1 MKLVSCGSQSISF
14 PFWIHGDQEPYCGYP
29 GYELTC
35 QNDHPVLLIPD
46 NNYMVPQIFYHNQS
60 IRISN
65 FAVSDPSSVFRNL
78 SLAGGMFEIVS
89 NATNLFLLSNCWGLP
104 GDFLKYRIGCGSES
118 GNLSDWA
125 MFEVEG
131 IDLQNLET
139 AAKIK
144 LGLAMKLELKLG
156 LVTLSLFSI
165 SLSSSAQTT
174 NTSVTC
180 PLDLSYVLQIPWPS
194 SYCRNDNRTQC
205 CQTLLGLYSI
215 ALSKHL
221 KETSLFRLSD
231 LQTSIACL
239 SDFDSKLDS
248 LSLPRNLTSFCFDP
262 VQFVIT
268 SNVCA
273 GIESTRDWV
282 ARLGSSTVLDSACV
296 PDLVNLTACDACV
309 KAGFQVQT
317 ALTNIDGNRSHSI
330 GCFYFTALYAAGIVN
345 DFGPESTGSVS
356 CIFGLSSM
364 GPRFY
369 FLDEPNG
376 VVCSNGARCI
386 PRGKWNLKAKVATGA
401 SAAGVLMGLMLLILW
416 YRRRSSG
423 KSMIFWKKGSDINQ
437 KIEAILKNCGPL
449 APKRYSY
456 SDVKKMTNSFKEK
469 LGRGGYGEVYKGKL
483 QNGDPIAVK
492 VLNESKGDGA
502 EFINEVTSISRTS
515 HVNVVT
521 LLGFCFEGHKRA
533 LIYEFMP
540 NGSLDKF
547 ISNDNSSTEERQLGW
562 ETLYQIAIGIA
573 RGLEYLHRGC
583 NTRILHFDIKPHNI
597 LLDED
602 FCPKISDFGLAKLC
616 PKKESIV
623 SMLGMRGTIDWI
635 YRRLETDK
643 EIGNCSVMTE
653 EQNEKARKMMIVG
666 LWCIQTDPSSRPSMS
681 QVVDMLKGSLETL
694 QIPARPALS
703 SPPRALAAESSATD
717 NLVSRS
723 SNSC

>member
-1 MKLVSCGSQSISF
+1 
-14 PFWIHGDQEPYCGYP
+14 
-29 GYELTC
+29 
-35 QNDHPVLLIPD
+35 
-46 NNYMVPQIFYHNQS
+46 
-60 IRISN
+60 
-65 FAVSDPSSVFRNL
+65 
-78 SLAGGMFEIVS
+78 
-89 NATNLFLLSNCWGLP
+89 
-104 GDFLKYRIGCGSES
+104 
-118 GNLSDWA
+118 
-125 MFEVEG
+125 
-131 IDLQNLET
+131 
-139 AAKIK
+139 
-144 LGLAMKLELKLG
+144 MKLELKLG
-156 LVTLSLFSI
+156 LVTLSLFSL

-174 NTSVTC
+174 NTSVAC
-180 PLDLSYVLQIPWPS
+180 PLDLGYVLRIPWPS
-194 SYCRNDNRTQC
+194 SYCRNDNRTEC
-205 CQTLLGLYSI
+205 CQTLLGLYGI

-248 LSLPRNLTSFCFDP
+248 LSLPRNLTSLCFDP

-268 SNVCA
+268 PNVCA

-282 ARLGSSTVLDSACV
+282 ARLGRSTVLDSACA
-296 PDLVNLTACDACV
+296 PDLVDDTACDACV

-317 ALTNIDGNRSHSI
+317 ALTNIDGNRSHAI
-330 GCFYFTALYAAGIVN
+330 DCFYFTILYAAGIVN

-364 GPRFY
+364 GPRFFY
-369 FLDEPNG
+369 LDEPNG
-376 VVCSNGARCI
+376 VACSHFMRIPDSPNAVRCI
-386 PRGKWNLKAKVATGA
+386 PRRKWNWKAKVATGA

-416 YRRRSSG
+416 YRRHSSG

-483 QNGDPIAVK
+483 QNGEPIAVK
-492 VLNESKGDGA
+492 VLNESKGDGE

-547 ISNDNSSTEERQLGW
+547 IPNDNSSTEERQLGW

-583 NTRILHFDIKPHNI
+583 NTRILHFDIKPQNI

-623 SMLGMRGTIDWI
+623 AMLGMRGTIGYIAPEVFSRNFGGISHKSDVYSYGMMILNMVGGKNNVDVGVDHTSELYFLDWI
-635 YRRLETDK
+635 YRHLEMDK
-643 EIGNCSVMTE
+643 EIGQRGVMTK
-653 EQNEKARKMMIVG
+653 EQNERARKMMIVG
-666 LWCIQTDPSSRPSMS
+666 FWCIQTDPSSRPSMS
-681 QVVDMLKGSLETL
+681 RVVGMLEGSLETL
-694 QIPARPALS
+694 QIPTRPALS
-703 SPPRALAAESSATD
+703 SPPRALAADSSATD

-723 SNSC
+723 SDSC

>member
-1 MKLVSCGSQSISF
+1 M
-14 PFWIHGDQEPYCGYP
+14 PF
-29 GYELTC
+29 
-35 QNDHPVLLIPD
+35 
-46 NNYMVPQIFYHNQS
+46 
-60 IRISN
+60 
-65 FAVSDPSSVFRNL
+65 
-78 SLAGGMFEIVS
+78 
-89 NATNLFLLSNCWGLP
+89 FLPPKTKSR
-104 GDFLKYRIGCGSES
+104 KR
-118 GNLSDWA
+118 
-125 MFEVEG
+125 
-131 IDLQNLET
+131 NLET
-139 AAKIK
+139 AGKDQAES
-144 LGLAMKLELKLG
+144 GDEAGAETG
-156 LVTLSLFSI
+156 FDDSLSLLPL
-165 SLSSSAQTT
+165 SLSASAQTT
-174 NTSVTC
+174 STSVAC
-180 PLDLSYVLQIPWPS
+180 PLDLGYLLRIPWPS
-194 SYCRNDNRTQC
+194 SYCRNDNRTEC
-205 CQTLLGLYSI
+205 CQTLLSLYGI

-221 KETSLFRLSD
+221 KETSLFWLSD

-248 LSLPRNLTSFCFDP
+248 LSLPRNLTSLCFDP

-268 SNVCA
+268 TNLCA

-282 ARLGSSTVLDSACV
+282 ARLGRSTVLDSVCA
-296 PDLVNLTACDACV
+296 PDLVDLTACDACV
-309 KAGFQVQT
+309 AAGYQVQT
-317 ALTNIDGNRSHSI
+317 ALTNIDGNRSHSMD
-330 GCFYFTALYAAGIVN
+330 CLYFTILYAAGIIN
-345 DFGPESTGSVS
+345 DFGPE
-356 CIFGLSSM
+356 
-364 GPRFY
+364 R
-369 FLDEPNG
+369 
-376 VVCSNGARCI
+376 AR
-386 PRGKWNLKAKVATGA
+386 VGA
-401 SAAGVLMGLMLLILW
+401 SAAGVLMGLILLILW
-416 YRRRSSG
+416 YRRRTSG

-437 KIEAILKNCGPL
+437 KFEAILKNCGPL

-483 QNGDPIAVK
+483 QNGEPIAVK

-515 HVNVVT
+515 HVNIVT

-547 ISNDNSSTEERQLGW
+547 ISNDNLSTEERQLGW

-583 NTRILHFDIKPHNI
+583 NMRILHFDIKPHNI

-623 SMLGMRGTIDWI
+623 SMLGMRGTIGYIAPEVFSRNFGGVSHKSDVYSYGMMILDMVGGKNNVDVGVDHNSELYFVDWI

-643 EIGNCSVMTE
+643 KIRQCNGMTE
-653 EQNEKARKMMIVG
+653 EQNERARKMMIVG

-681 QVVDMLKGSLETL
+681 QVVDMLKGSLKTL
-694 QIPARPALS
+694 QIPARPAFS
-703 SPPRALAAESSATD
+703 SPLRALAADSSATD

-723 SNSC
+723 SDSC